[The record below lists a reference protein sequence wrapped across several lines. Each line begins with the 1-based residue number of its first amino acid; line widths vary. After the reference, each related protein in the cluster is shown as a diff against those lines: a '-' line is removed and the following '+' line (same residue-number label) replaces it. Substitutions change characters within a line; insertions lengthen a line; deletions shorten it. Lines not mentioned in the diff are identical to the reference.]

1 MNDMTE
7 TNLAFDRVFDFSD
20 RTVVITGAANGIGLA
35 IAELFAERGAR
46 LALLDKSPRIAEV
59 AKGFGDYARGWEVDI
74 TDDVGVAGAIKAV
87 IKDCGGIHVLIN
99 NAGIGGMAPAELGST
114 SDWRRLIDVNLS
126 GQYFVAREVGRHML
140 ERGGGRIVMM
150 ASQAAIIALDGHAA
164 YSASKAGL
172 LGMLRVMALEWGG
185 RGVTVNAISPTVV
198 ETQMAERDW
207 AGERGRRARAEIPV
221 GRFARPR
228 EIAYAA
234 LYLASEAAAMING
247 MNLVVDGGFTIR

>member
-1 MNDMTE
+1 MTE

-74 TDDVGVAGAIKAV
+74 TDDVGVAGAIEAV

>member
-1 MNDMTE
+1 
-7 TNLAFDRVFDFSD
+7 
-20 RTVVITGAANGIGLA
+20 
-35 IAELFAERGAR
+35 
-46 LALLDKSPRIAEV
+46 
-59 AKGFGDYARGWEVDI
+59 
-74 TDDVGVAGAIKAV
+74 
-87 IKDCGGIHVLIN
+87 
-99 NAGIGGMAPAELGST
+99 
-114 SDWRRLIDVNLS
+114 
-126 GQYFVAREVGRHML
+126 ML
-140 ERGGGRIVMM
+140 EGGSGRIVMM

-172 LGMLRVMALEWGG
+172 LGMLRCMALEWGG

-207 AGERGRRARAEIPV
+207 AGERGRLARAEIPV

>member
-1 MNDMTE
+1 MTD
-7 TNLAFDRVFDFSD
+7 TTLAFDRVFDFSD
-20 RTVVITGAANGIGLA
+20 RTIVITGAANGIGLA

-59 AKGFGDYARGWEVDI
+59 AKGFGDHARGWEVDI
-74 TDDVGVAGAIKAV
+74 TDDVGVARTIEAV
-87 IKDCGGIHVLIN
+87 TKDCGRIHVLIN
-99 NAGIGGMAPAELGST
+99 NAGIGGMAPAELGLT
-114 SDWRRLIDVNLS
+114 SDWRQLIDVNLS

-140 ERGGGRIVMM
+140 ENGGGRIVMM
-150 ASQAAIIALDGHAA
+150 ASQAAIIALDGHTA

-172 LGMLRVMALEWGG
+172 LGMLRVMALEWGS
-185 RGVTVNAISPTVV
+185 RGVTVNAVSPTVV

>member
-59 AKGFGDYARGWEVDI
+59 ARGFGDRARGWEVDI
-74 TDDVGVAGAIKAV
+74 TDDLGVAGAIESV
-87 IKDCGGIHVLIN
+87 IKDCGRIHVLIN

-140 ERGGGRIVMM
+140 ESGGGRIVMM

-172 LGMLRVMALEWGG
+172 LGMLRVMALEWGS

-228 EIAYAA
+228 EIAFAA

>member
-1 MNDMTE
+1 MTE
-7 TNLAFDRVFDFSD
+7 TNLSFDRVFDFSD

-74 TDDVGVAGAIKAV
+74 TDDVGVAGAIEAV

-140 ERGGGRIVMM
+140 ESGGGRIVMM

>member
-74 TDDVGVAGAIKAV
+74 TDDVGVAGAIEAV